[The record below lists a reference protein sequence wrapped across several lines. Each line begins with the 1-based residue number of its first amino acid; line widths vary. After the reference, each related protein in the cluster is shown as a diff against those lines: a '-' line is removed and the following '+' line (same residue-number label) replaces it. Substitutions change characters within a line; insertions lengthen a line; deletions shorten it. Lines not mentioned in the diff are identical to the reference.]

1 MALPIQNAPT
11 YTLKV
16 PSTGKP
22 VKYRP
27 FLVKDEKALLIAQQ
41 SEDLNVMVDTLKAVI
56 ASCVLDPIDVES
68 LAIFDLE
75 YIFAQIRA
83 KSSGEISEL
92 TFTCGACTEKN
103 NSVRIDLDISK
114 IEVTKVPEHTNKIA
128 LFEDVGVI
136 MKYPT
141 IDVLKTM
148 ESGFDNVENVIEMV
162 ANCIEIIY
170 NSTEMFYTKE
180 LSKEEIDEFVENL
193 TQEQFDKLE
202 NFFATMPKYQKRVE
216 FTCPACNVQN
226 STILQG
232 IKSFF

>member
-1 MALPIQNAPT
+1 MALPIQAAPT
-11 YTLKV
+11 YSLTI
-16 PSTGKP
+16 PSSNKKI
-22 VKYRP
+22 KYRP

-41 SEDLNVMVDTLKAVI
+41 SDDLDIMVDTLKAVV
-56 ASCVLDPIDVES
+56 ASCILEPIDVNS

-92 TFTCGACTEKN
+92 TFTCGACNEKG
-103 NSVRIDLDISK
+103 NSVRVDLDISK
-114 IEVTKVPEHTNKIA
+114 IEVVKNPQHTNKIS

-148 ESGFDNVENVIEMV
+148 ENGFDNVENVIDMV
-162 ANCIEIIY
+162 SDSIEIIY
-170 NSTEMFYTKE
+170 NTNEMFYTKE
-180 LSKEEIDEFVENL
+180 LSKEEITEFVENL

-202 NFFATMPKYQKRVE
+202 DFFATMPKYQKRVE
-216 FTCPACNVQN
+216 FTCPACNTQN
-226 STILQG
+226 STVLQG